1 MQALIFGPRG
11 SMAHL
16 REDSM
21 LQTDSKRA
29 FTLEI
34 V

>member
-1 MQALIFGPRG
+1 
-11 SMAHL
+11 MAHL

-21 LQTDSKRA
+21 LQTDSKSTLT

-34 V
+34 VLNREP